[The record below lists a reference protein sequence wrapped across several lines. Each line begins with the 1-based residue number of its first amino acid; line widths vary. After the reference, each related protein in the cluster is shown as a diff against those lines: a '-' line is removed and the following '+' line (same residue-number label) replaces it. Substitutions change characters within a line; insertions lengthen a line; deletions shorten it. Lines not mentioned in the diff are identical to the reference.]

1 MCYNTSG
8 ILISTYTYMLIVA
21 CGLQYSAC
29 DMRFRESR
37 KRKHQLGMRAET
49 PGGEPSK
56 PFRRDCERQLQATV
70 SQLGHC
76 IKQRSA

>member
-1 MCYNTSG
+1 MCYNKSG

-56 PFRRDCERQLQATV
+56 PSGGTV
-70 SQLGHC
+70 SVSC
-76 IKQRSA
+76 KPPSASSSTA